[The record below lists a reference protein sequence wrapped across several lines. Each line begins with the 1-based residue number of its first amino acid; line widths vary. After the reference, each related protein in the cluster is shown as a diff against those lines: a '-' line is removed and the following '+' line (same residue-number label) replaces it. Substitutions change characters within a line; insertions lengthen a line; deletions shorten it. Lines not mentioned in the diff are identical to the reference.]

1 MNPFHTR
8 NRNPEH
14 TSSRSNSFTITV
26 AVPIGLVFNC
36 IILLAA
42 LTNVAEGFSC
52 PSSPTAST
60 ATSSKLIASTR
71 IQRGEAHQMRPRTQL
86 QMQHSA
92 DIVKGA
98 IDSDMDM
105 DIVKNNINP
114 FSSPSFIGGNGNSP
128 KTSFII
134 ATSGADPYNTSIVD
148 GDAASTTALPAM
160 DSAGAGFFYLYIGVS
175 VLAGI
180 KEFGSRFVKWRENQ
194 E

>member
-8 NRNPEH
+8 NRNPAQ
-14 TSSRSNSFTITV
+14 TSSRSNTFTVSVTLT
-26 AVPIGLVFNC
+26 IGLVFNF
-36 IILLAA
+36 IFILAS

-52 PSSPTAST
+52 PSSPTA
-60 ATSSKLIASTR
+60 AIATR
-71 IQRGEAHQMRPRTQL
+71 IRRGDAHQMRLRTKM
-86 QMQHSA
+86 QMQMQMQ
-92 DIVKGA
+92 
-98 IDSDMDM
+98 DSTDNRNGGMDM
-105 DIVKNNINP
+105 VKDINP
-114 FSSPSFIGGNGNSP
+114 FSSSSFIAGNGNSP

-134 ATSGADPYNTSIVD
+134 ATSVADPYDRSIVD
-148 GDAASTTALPAM
+148 GEAASTTASPAM